1 MATIAENL
9 QTLVDQKAA
18 IKAVLEEKGKNPTD
32 ELGTYPTLIS
42 ELDNE
47 EQISY
52 VLATS
57 DGTQRAY
64 SQLSSKTP
72 ITLTATADDIRLNT
86 SAITD
91 VGYTEGS
98 KDIPAYH
105 TQAGKKIILPGTP
118 ITITENIYDYTH
130 IQVTIANYNTSISD
144 SIEVVAS
151 TIEDSLYEARSAT
164 KLADISIDASTET
177 INLGITADVK
187 SVLRYFIMKEE

>member
-18 IKAVLEEKGKNPTD
+18 IKAVLEEKGKDPTD

-91 VGYTEGS
+91 VGYTEGT

-105 TQAGKKIILPGTP
+105 TQTGRKIIEANSGVSLTLHK
-118 ITITENIYDYTH
+118 YDYTKLH
-130 IQVTIANYNTSISD
+130 VTLAKYNTSITD
-144 SIEVVAS
+144 SVEVVAS
-151 TIEDSLYEARSAT
+151 SVDDAVYEAKATT
-164 KLADISIDASTET
+164 KLADITIDANTET
-177 INLGITADVK
+177 INFGITADVK